1 MNITKWVSFI
11 FSEMFFQSAKNIG
24 VHVGSACEQSPRAQA
39 TGEPAADVSATIFL
53 TFNETSKLILSQ
65 SHFKGSADSARPLE
79 SNHSLRNSLLR
90 NNLHLGNVRLVS

>member
-53 TFNETSKLILSQ
+53 
-65 SHFKGSADSARPLE
+65 
-79 SNHSLRNSLLR
+79 LLMR
-90 NNLHLGNVRLVS
+90 RANLF